1 MVGSCPEVVLYK
13 GPDRR
18 VFLLHSLVPRE
29 LVGQDALKQ
38 SGQDISFP
46 DNTYIIYYNLIYMF
60 VLTRGLG
67 GTDVAQAEGITLLRR
82 IGAAIPS
89 PWKMKS
95 CPLRWERIYK

>member
-1 MVGSCPEVVLYK
+1 
-13 GPDRR
+13 
-18 VFLLHSLVPRE
+18 
-29 LVGQDALKQ
+29 
-38 SGQDISFP
+38 
-46 DNTYIIYYNLIYMF
+46 MF
-60 VLTRGLG
+60 VLTRGFG